1 MSILLDEMGLDEMSI
16 NQSDGCCS
24 TLAQNLQPCTEGTWD
39 KHHQHTTIKHA
50 QSSCQNTLV
59 FSRAATSVV
68 YQKLPPSSS
77 EKKITLARYLRMRKY
92 FCTFEPFRTC
102 LQTWYSKPRSI
113 FGKEIQWE
121 QGKGRDLCQESTK
134 NALNPV
140 ISVNQ

>member
-39 KHHQHTTIKHA
+39 KHHQHTTIKQA

-68 YQKLPPSSS
+68 YQKLPSSSS
-77 EKKITLARYLRMRKY
+77 EKKSHQPAICACANISAPLNLFARVCKLGTASQEAFLAKKSSESKVRGETFVKNPLRM
-92 FCTFEPFRTC
+92 
-102 LQTWYSKPRSI
+102 L
-113 FGKEIQWE
+113 
-121 QGKGRDLCQESTK
+121 
-134 NALNPV
+134 
-140 ISVNQ
+140 